1 MEKKNESNIFI
12 FIHSQ
17 ISESLHSTTQPIA
30 QLGKYWV
37 LNLANLNSYPVSKPE
52 NLKSLLPV
60 NQGDSFLFS
69 GQNAIPVS
77 FAPTIIGTY

>member
-1 MEKKNESNIFI
+1 MKKKYGSNIFI
-12 FIHSQ
+12 LIHFQ
-17 ISESLHSTTQPIA
+17 ISESLHSSTQPIS

-52 NLKSLLPV
+52 SLKSLLPV
-60 NQGDSFLFS
+60 NQGDSFLYS
-69 GQNAIPVS
+69 GQNAIPVN